1 MEDRKND
8 PNRLIESA
16 VRLSI
21 IAVLIFA
28 GLRILAPFIELM
40 IWGIILAV
48 ALGPAHLWLMR
59 QLSDSAI
66 RAAIALTLAA
76 LLFVVVP
83 SLLLGDALGSTA
95 FSIANDLRDGS
106 VDIPPPPTSVQD
118 WPVIGEAVYTNW
130 LQASTNLGAL
140 LARSSEQI
148 VAVGGRLLSA
158 TGSALLGLF
167 EFAGSIFVAGFLL
180 AKRDA
185 SAQAARDLFERAAP
199 EVGNRLLNLSE
210 QTIRSVAA
218 GVLGV
223 AIIQSTFVGIGLL
236 VAGVP
241 YAGVLSLLCLLLGIV
256 QLPMGLVV
264 TPIVIWKFVQGPT
277 TEAVIFLAY
286 MVPVG
291 LLDNV
296 LRPILMGRGNDAPMI
311 IILIG
316 ALGGFAANGFLGLFT
331 GAIIL
336 VLIYELVQAWLN
348 KSVEPEESPDSLAAE
363 GQDTRI

>member
-1 MEDRKND
+1 MEDRKYD
-8 PNRLIESA
+8 PNRLIEST

-28 GLRILAPFIELM
+28 GLRIVAPFIELM

-48 ALGPAHLWLMR
+48 ALGPAHLWLTR
-59 QLSDSAI
+59 QLSDSPA
-66 RAAIALTLAA
+66 RASITLTLAA

-83 SLLLGDALGSTA
+83 SLLLADALGSTA
-95 FSIANDLRDGS
+95 FGIAHDLRDGS
-106 VDIPPPPTSVQD
+106 VEIPPPPTSVLD
-118 WPVIGEAVYTNW
+118 WPVIGEAVYKNW
-130 LQASTNLGAL
+130 LQASTNIGAL

-148 VAVGGRLLSA
+148 MAVGGRLLSA

-185 SAQAARDLFERAAP
+185 SAQAARDLFDRAAP
-199 EVGNRLLNLSE
+199 EVGDRLLSLSE

-236 VAGVP
+236 VAEVP
-241 YAGVLSLLCLLLGIV
+241 YAGVLSLTCLLLGII
-256 QLPMGLVV
+256 QLPIGLVV

-277 TEAVIFLAY
+277 IEAVIFLAY
-286 MVPVG
+286 MAPVG

-296 LRPILMGRGNDAPMI
+296 LRPILIGRGNEAPMI
-311 IILIG
+311 IVLVG

-336 VLIYELVQAWLN
+336 VLIYELVSAWLG
-348 KSVEPEESPDSLAAE
+348 KGVDPEQSPDPLAVEAN
-363 GQDTRI
+363 DTRI

>member
-1 MEDRKND
+1 MMKIGEID
-8 PNRLIESA
+8 PNHVIESA
-16 VRLSI
+16 VRLGI

-28 GLRILAPFIELM
+28 GLRIVAPFLELM
-40 IWGIILAV
+40 IWGIILSV
-48 ALGPAHLWLMR
+48 ALGPTHLWLMR
-59 QLSDSAI
+59 RFGGSAT
-66 RAAIALTLAA
+66 RAAIVLTLAG
-76 LLFVVVP
+76 LVFVVVP

-95 FSIANDLRDGS
+95 FGIANDLRDGS
-106 VDIPPPPTSVQD
+106 VEIPPPPTSVRD
-118 WPVIGEAVYTNW
+118 WPVIGESAYNTW
-130 LQASTNLGAL
+130 LQASTNIGAL
-140 LARSSEQI
+140 LARSSQQI
-148 VAVGGRLLSA
+148 IAVGGRLLSA
-158 TGSALLGLF
+158 TGSALIGLL

-180 AKRDA
+180 AKRDM
-185 SAQAARDLFERAAP
+185 SAQAARDLFDRAAP
-199 EVGNRLLNLSE
+199 EVGDRLLGLTE

-264 TPIVIWKFVQGPT
+264 TPIVIWKFMHGPT

-296 LRPILMGRGNDAPMI
+296 LRPILMGRGNDAPMLV
-311 IILIG
+311 ILIG

-336 VLIYELVQAWLN
+336 VLIYTLVVDWLHKN
-348 KSVEPEESPDSLAAE
+348 EDPEESSALLE
-363 GQDTRI
+363 TE